1 MAGIIRA
8 TRAKFEEN
16 LLKLSKP
23 IQIFFE
29 EIKKGSRKYRNIL
42 EINNNYPLLRCS
54 ESRYKWSQTDQEV
67 VIIIKEREQKFL
79 VSWGHNFIP
88 NEIRNFSFKF
98 LFNLLKLNGA
108 IAHFDEEKNASCTF
122 CVIARHLPPQKETL
136 EHFFQGCP
144 TNLDFF
150 TTYFTVFLHRCQLL
164 FDKNMIFRGAPEY
177 LSESQIF
184 IINIELLLVCFFLY
198 KQRVKNK
205 LPIEV
210 NFRDFMS
217 VTRETLKGNSSY
229 RRAWE
234 SWLRGGRRGGRGN
247 GVFPFNDD

>member
-1 MAGIIRA
+1 M
-8 TRAKFEEN
+8 
-16 LLKLSKP
+16 
-23 IQIFFE
+23 
-29 EIKKGSRKYRNIL
+29 SRKYRNIF
-42 EINNNYPLLRCS
+42 EINNNYSLLRCS
-54 ESRYKWSQTDQEV
+54 ESRYKWSQTDQEG

-79 VSWGHNFIP
+79 SSWGHNFIP

-98 LFNLLKLNGA
+98 LYNLLKLNGA

-164 FDKNMIFRGAPEY
+164 FDKNIIFRVAPEN
-177 LSESQIF
+177 LSENKVF
-184 IINIELLLVCFFLY
+184 IISIELFLY
-198 KQRVKNK
+198 NQHVKIK
-205 LPIEV
+205 LPITV
-210 NFRDFMS
+210 KFCDFLS
-217 VTRETLKGNSSY
+217 VETRETSKINSSY

-234 SWLRGGRRGGRGN
+234 SWL
-247 GVFPFNDD
+247 